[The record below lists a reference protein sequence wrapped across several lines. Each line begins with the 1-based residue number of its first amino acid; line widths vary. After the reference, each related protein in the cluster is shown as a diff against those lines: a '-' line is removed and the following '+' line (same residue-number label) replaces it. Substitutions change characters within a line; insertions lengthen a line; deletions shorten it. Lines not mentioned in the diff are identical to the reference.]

1 MRLLLFLSI
10 LLIATP
16 LVAAGNL
23 LIVDVYARILPEG
36 QIEPVPDP
44 FLEAILSAK
53 QVPLPASV
61 QQLQGKTFQIRSASR
76 DFEAVIPSVDMDIK
90 GVPASLLELE
100 VSNWKISTLAGLEK
114 LGNLT
119 TFNLSNNGLSRSM
132 IEITFPT
139 IE

>member
-76 DFEAVIPSVDMDIK
+76 DFEAVIPGVDMDIK

-100 VSNWKISTLAGLEK
+100 VSNWKISTLAG
-114 LGNLT
+114 
-119 TFNLSNNGLSRSM
+119 
-132 IEITFPT
+132 
-139 IE
+139 

>member
-119 TFNLSNNGLSRSM
+119 TLNPVINCTS
-132 IEITFPT
+132 
-139 IE
+139 